1 MVERSAIVFN
11 HSRRDDD
18 TTVEVGQHP
27 LGSGLG
33 TVHSNNPEMLRPDR
47 LDSGSENAAG
57 FAKVA
62 LLATTRGTTGLGS
75 CTHEWNLQ
83 EGVWNR

>member
-18 TTVEVGQHP
+18 RTVEVGQHP

-47 LDSGSENAAG
+47 LDSERECRGVCQGGPAGDDERNDGSG
-57 FAKVA
+57 K
-62 LLATTRGTTGLGS
+62 LHT
-75 CTHEWNLQ
+75 
-83 EGVWNR
+83 